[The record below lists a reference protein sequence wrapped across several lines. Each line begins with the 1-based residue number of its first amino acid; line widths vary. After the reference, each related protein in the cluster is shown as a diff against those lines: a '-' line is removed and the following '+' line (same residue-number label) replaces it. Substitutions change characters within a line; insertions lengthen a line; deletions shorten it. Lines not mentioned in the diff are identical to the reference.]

1 MTPGARLPF
10 QDRREAGRLLA
21 RELDDLRGAPG
32 LLVLALPRG
41 GVPVAYEIAQAMEAP
56 LDVLVVRKIGM
67 PGHAEY
73 ALGAIASGGLQVLD
87 EMPTQAREAERVRR
101 VIRDE
106 RAELERRER
115 AYRGDRAPPEIEGHT
130 VILVD
135 DGLATGATMEAAA
148 RAVRQAHPRL
158 LVIAAPVASSSAAR
172 RLQPWC
178 DRLAFIAVP
187 ERFYAVSQWYH
198 EFPQCEDAE
207 VLALL
212 AAAAHPQPH
221 H

>member
-1 MTPGARLPF
+1 MTSSQRVAL

-21 RELDDLRGAPG
+21 RKLQDLHDAPG

-41 GVPVAYEIAQAMEAP
+41 GVPVGYEIAQALGAP

-87 EMPTQAREAERVRR
+87 EMPTQAREAERVRQ
-101 VIRDE
+101 VIREE

-115 AYRGDRAPPEIEGHT
+115 AYRGDRAPPEIDGHT

-148 RAVRQAHPRL
+148 RAVRQGHPRL

-172 RLQPWC
+172 RLEPWC

-187 ERFYAVSQWYH
+187 EPFYAVSQWYR
-198 EFPQCEDAE
+198 EFPQCEDGE

-212 AAAAHPQPH
+212 EAAAHLQPH
-221 H
+221 P

>member
-1 MTPGARLPF
+1 MTAGTRLPF

-21 RELDDLRGAPG
+21 HELRDLHDAPG

-41 GVPVAYEIAQAMEAP
+41 GVAVGYEIAQALGAP

-87 EMPTQAREAERVRR
+87 EMPTQPREVERVRA

-115 AYRGDRAPPEIEGHT
+115 VYRGDRPPLEIEGHS

-148 RAVRQAHPRL
+148 RAVRQRHPHL
-158 LVIAAPVASSSAAR
+158 LVVAAPVASFSAVR
-172 RLQPWC
+172 RLRPWC
-178 DRLAFIAVP
+178 DRLAFGAVP
-187 ERFYAVSQWYH
+187 ERFYAVSQWYR

-207 VLALL
+207 VLTLL
-212 AAAAHPQPH
+212 AAAAHLQPH